1 MRLRLSIA
9 LTRQRGITGVE
20 ETRRWRGRRGLF
32 VVTPKGNTV
41 GLGCPAQ
48 VQELSLMV
56 LVDPFQVS
64 TFSGSVILS
73 GNGLKI
79 VFQK

>member
-1 MRLRLSIA
+1 MM
-9 LTRQRGITGVE
+9 
-20 ETRRWRGRRGLF
+20 
-32 VVTPKGNTV
+32 PKGSRV

-48 VQELSLMV
+48 VQEPDSMFPV
-56 LVDPFQVS
+56 GPFQVS

-79 VFQK
+79 VF